1 MLTVSQHAAQI
12 RSHADTAS
20 NEAIVVEM
28 GTKDRKWKLSL
39 RVSGDSHRRGPAY
52 PAPARL
58 PMLEALLTGATRS
71 IPSIWHEYGM
81 QRDEPPTHPPTISSA
96 PRGGARRNAGLHL
109 EVERREGRA
118 RRSLPAVEGQRRA
131 RSQEGGG
138 IRPLRRRVGCGS
150 AARSAAVHAAD
161 SQRPCSIP
169 CAELH

>member
-81 QRDEPPTHPPTISSA
+81 QRDEPPTHPPTVSSA
-96 PRGGARRNAGLHL
+96 PRGGARRNVGLHL
-109 EVERREGRA
+109 EVERGGVAPGGACRLSKVRDGQGPRKGEGSDHCA
-118 RRSLPAVEGQRRA
+118 GAWGPIFVNCGNMAVT
-131 RSQEGGG
+131 
-138 IRPLRRRVGCGS
+138 
-150 AARSAAVHAAD
+150 
-161 SQRPCSIP
+161 
-169 CAELH
+169 